1 MFAFPIERK
10 LRSASSERLANH
22 KTAGQSRAQR
32 RMEQGR
38 EAGQRAQ
45 TASSG

>member
-1 MFAFPIERK
+1 MFAFPIKRK
-10 LRSASSERLANH
+10 LSSARSERLANH
-22 KTAGQSRAQR
+22 KTAGHSRVEQ
-32 RMEQGR
+32 RMEQVG